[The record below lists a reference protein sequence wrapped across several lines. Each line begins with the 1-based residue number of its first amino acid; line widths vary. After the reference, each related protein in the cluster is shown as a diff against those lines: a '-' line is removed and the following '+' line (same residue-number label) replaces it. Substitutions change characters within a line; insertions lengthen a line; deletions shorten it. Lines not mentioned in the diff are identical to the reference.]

1 MVSIYFKEARP
12 HHYAIIRRKKKGLK
26 YGIKAPDTAAEAHR
40 LDQENGNTFW
50 TDTIAKEMNN
60 VSMSFPVMEEEA
72 KPPPCYKQ
80 VGGRIIFDVKMNFT
94 RKARWLAADHKTP
107 APIRST

>member
-26 YGIKAPDTAAEAHR
+26 YGIKVPEMAAEAHR

-50 TDTIAKEMNN
+50 TDTIAKKMNN
-60 VSMSFPVMEEEA
+60 VTKIEKEKNGPFPQFI
-72 KPPPCYKQ
+72 YF
-80 VGGRIIFDVKMNFT
+80 IINHDRHHV
-94 RKARWLAADHKTP
+94 
-107 APIRST
+107 